1 MKDKF
6 RDFCGSDKLL
16 IGDGG
21 TRLSN
26 SFRTFSSLP
35 FHCINCLLLLK
46 IKSISLSHLN

>member
-26 SFRTFSSLP
+26 S
-35 FHCINCLLLLK
+35 
-46 IKSISLSHLN
+46 LSNL